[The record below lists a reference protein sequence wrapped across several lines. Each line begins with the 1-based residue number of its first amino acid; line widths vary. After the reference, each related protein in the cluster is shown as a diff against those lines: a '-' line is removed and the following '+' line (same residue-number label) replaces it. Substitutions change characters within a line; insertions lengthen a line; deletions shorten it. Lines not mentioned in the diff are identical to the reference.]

1 MRIFSLARLLGL
13 APPTG
18 RRGQPSS
25 KRHQP
30 DLKVEQLDSR
40 ELPAAV
46 ISGFVYY
53 DANNNGIRDPGEQP
67 IANSTLQLRNAAG
80 TVIATTISGPDGS
93 YTFDHDQT
101 VDTSEHTTPAETLP
115 FSRSTTTWSNSGTL
129 AKFNPAL
136 GTLIGVEV
144 INSGTIFSSAKV
156 ESTDASA
163 QTITSQ
169 VNALLQLQGPG
180 FAALQATDT
189 SSQTFQATAYDRVTD
204 YGGTSGRDLGER
216 QVPVSRSTLLT
227 SASALALYTG
237 TGTVSFTETANGG
250 TSFVGSSGG
259 NLQSV
264 INTEGEANVSVIYH
278 YIPSNALQPG
288 NYVIVQTPEPSGY
301 IDGYDTA
308 GNQTPIPHSNTTD
321 TINVTLTNG
330 SSTNNNFGEIRAAGL
345 SGVVYQDLNNDG
357 ARENGEAGIAQVTII
372 LTGTDDRGLS
382 VSTSTLTRADGSY
395 QFLNLRPGS
404 YVLREVQPAGYLDGI
419 DTIGTQ
425 GGLAGND
432 VMTGIVLQSGE
443 MGINNNFGEI
453 PPASVGGWVYFDK
466 NNNGRR
472 EPGERG
478 IGGVLITLTGTDI
491 FGNAVTVSQMTAPNG
506 SYRFNG
512 LAPGTYTI
520 IERQPHGWID
530 GRDSLGSLG
539 GVIVGND
546 RLMLSLGAAARG
558 QNYNFGERLPQQR
571 TNPAHVVRGSNGK
584 GDLIW

>member
-1 MRIFSLARLLGL
+1 MSIFSLARLL
-13 APPTG
+13 APTSSAG
-18 RRGQPSS
+18 KDAGKRRRPA
-25 KRHQP
+25 
-30 DLKVEQLDSR
+30 LKVEQLDSR
-40 ELPAAV
+40 ELLAASV
-46 ISGFVYY
+46 ISGYVYY

-67 IANSTLQLRNAAG
+67 IANSPVQLRNAAG
-80 TVIATTISGPDGS
+80 TVIATTMSGPDGFYS
-93 YTFDHDQT
+93 FDHDQT
-101 VDTSEHTTPAETLP
+101 VDTSEHTTPAETLS
-115 FSRSTTTWSNSGTL
+115 FSRSTTTWSKSGTL

-136 GTLIGVEV
+136 GTLIGIEV

-156 ESTDASA
+156 ESTDASP

-180 FAALQATDT
+180 FSALQATDT
-189 SSQTFQATAYDRVTD
+189 SSETFQASAYDGVTD

-237 TGTVSFTETANGG
+237 SGTVSFTETANGG

-264 INTEGEANVSVIYH
+264 IDTEGEANVSVIYH

-288 NYVIVQTPEPSGY
+288 HYVVVQTPQPSGY
-301 IDGYDTA
+301 IEGSDSA
-308 GNQTPIPHSNTTD
+308 GNTTD
-321 TINVTLTNG
+321 TIPVTLTDG
-330 SSTNNNFGEIRAAGL
+330 SSTNNNFGDLRSAGL

-357 ARENGEAGIAQVTII
+357 VPESGEAGIPQVTII

-382 VSTSTLTRADGSY
+382 VSASALTGTDGSY

-404 YVLREVQPAGYLDGI
+404 YVLREVPPAGYFDGI

-425 GGLAGND
+425 GGRAGND
-432 VMTGIVLQSGE
+432 IMTGIILQSGV

-453 PPASVGGWVYFDK
+453 PPASVDGWVYYDK

-472 EPGERG
+472 DPGERG
-478 IGGVLITLTGTDI
+478 IGGVRITLTGTDI
-491 FGNAVTVSQMTAPNG
+491 FGNSVVVSQVTKANG
-506 SYRFNG
+506 RYRFGG
-512 LAPGTYTI
+512 LPPGTYTI
-520 IERQPHGWID
+520 TEKQPRGWIH

-539 GVIVGND
+539 GEIIGNYQ
-546 RLMLSLGAAARG
+546 LMLTLDAADQG
-558 QNYNFGERLPQQR
+558 HNYNFGERLRQQK
-571 TNPAHVVRGSNGK
+571 TNAGHVVRGNTGK